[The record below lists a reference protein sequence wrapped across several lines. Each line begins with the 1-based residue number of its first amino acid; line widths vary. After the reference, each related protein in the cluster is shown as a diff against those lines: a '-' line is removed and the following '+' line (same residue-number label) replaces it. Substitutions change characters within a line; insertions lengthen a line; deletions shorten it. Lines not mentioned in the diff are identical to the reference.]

1 MSKNSKDSR
10 PKGGPLD
17 DNLVG
22 GSGNDILSGKRGN
35 DRLIGLAGNDR
46 LEGGTG
52 NDLADGGS
60 GSDRVKL
67 GAGDDVAVYRY
78 GENAGAHDA
87 YDGGAGADTLRLEF
101 MAAEW
106 AKAAV
111 KAAVKADVTRFLAAL
126 APQKGADGQGAA
138 TFKFKAFDLDA
149 RHFEALRVFVDGREV
164 DLNAPANPP
173 PNHAP
178 VAIADSNGD
187 DAVVEAGSGPGGVP
201 TRGDPSA
208 TGNVLANDTDA
219 DAGDFKV
226 VTAVNG
232 VAGNVGAVVA
242 GTYGTLTLAANG
254 AWTYAID
261 NADADS
267 NALARGT
274 AGRDVFSYTMRD
286 AAGAVSSSTLTIDV
300 AGANDAPVLM
310 NAIADQ
316 TATEDA
322 PFSFVLAPGTFADI
336 DLGDTVALSATL
348 ANGAALPGWLSFDPG
363 SRAFS
368 GTPLDGDVGEIDVRV
383 TATDGADATAFDDFR
398 LSIAGSNTAPTGFAL
413 NLVLERLP
421 EDAAT
426 GSRVKVADIAYQDDA
441 QGTETFVLTGP
452 HAEFFEIDGTEI
464 FVKAGA
470 PLDFETNQGLLLG
483 VDMFD
488 TELSAVPLASAF
500 TALSVTDVR
509 DAPSV
514 TVPFTRTEFADGT
527 TVATP
532 TTVAV
537 ISVRDDA
544 LGSHDVTLGGP
555 DAALFSLIDNSFGPF
570 GSYQLVLNAGV
581 TLHAADAPLS
591 VTFGVDDPA
600 VGAGVDFERTF
611 LVQGIV
617 PDADAFRG
625 LLAGGRWPSD
635 FITYSFDATFDPS
648 LVLAAAPNL
657 RELDEFQKD
666 VARAAFQQWTDS
678 AGVNFIEAPDGL
690 GLIHVGVADLPINL
704 FGFAFFPP
712 NEGTIVLDD
721 DHATVDVLTWL
732 HEIGHTLGLKHSFE
746 EPAVSRTFDSTDF
759 TVMSY
764 TPGANQ
770 SQLGPF
776 DIQAAQF
783 LYGAEDDA
791 VWSWE
796 VDTLTLTQTSDAG
809 AQELKGI
816 EFTDVMSAG
825 AGNDTLFGFAG
836 DDTLQGDGG
845 DDRLDGGA
853 GSGDVAV
860 YAGTRADYS
869 LVLDIE
875 GRGIVT
881 DLRAGAP
888 DGTDRLQGIER
899 LRFADGEFGFLRL
912 FDPQGN
918 EAPLASDDRAF
929 GSAYVVDEDGI
940 LTVGA
945 IDGVLANDADP
956 DLDTLAAVLVA
967 GPLHGRVALA
977 PDGSFVYRPDADFA
991 GMDSF
996 TYRASDGLLESAT
1009 EATVTLQVNATD
1021 DPVVAAAYALALDE
1035 DGSVTLSADNNGATS
1050 ADGGAVFASGI
1061 AIGPEHGRL
1070 EMDFEAGLLRYVP
1083 EADFNGLDSATVFLS
1098 DGLGDPTS
1106 QVVTF
1111 DVAPVNDAPVF
1122 GGEVLPSFV
1131 GDGLAENGAAAAMP
1145 IDLGGGLWRLTPD
1158 SPDLAG
1164 AIWDAVDLTQNWTW
1178 TTEITL
1184 GTNGAAGGEGL
1195 AFVLQSAGEGALALL
1210 DAADPG
1216 YHAGDTLGVGS
1227 GAGVHGLPG
1236 AFGIRIDTKLPPLP
1250 PPLQA
1255 LDFNSVS
1262 FFQNDALGISQQPAG
1277 SAPSFTSAL
1286 DTAFGLPLG
1295 LVISWNAA
1303 GATLSYVL
1311 STSNGDIAGAQAFD
1325 PGALPAGPTFFGF
1338 AAATG
1343 RATSEQSVRVLSVVS
1358 EPVTISLATAENT
1371 AVAGTVAATDVDGDA
1386 LVFVVPASGIGAPVH
1401 GAVVIDADTGAY
1413 SYTPQSGF
1421 VGNDSFTVAVMDGSG
1436 AADTVTINIGI
1447 APVDNGL
1454 FLI

>member
-17 DNLVG
+17 DDLVG

-67 GAGDDVAVYRY
+67 GAGNDLAVYRY

-87 YDGGAGADTLRLEF
+87 YDGGAGTDTLRLEF
-101 MAAEW
+101 TAAEW

-111 KAAVKADVTRFLAAL
+111 KADVARFLAAL
-126 APQKGADGQGAA
+126 AHPKGLDGQNAA
-138 TFKFKAFDLDA
+138 TFKFAAFDLDV

-164 DLNAPANPP
+164 DLNAPTNPP

-178 VAIADSNGD
+178 VAIADGNGD
-187 DAVVEAGSGPGGVP
+187 DAVVEAGIGPGGAP
-201 TRGDPSA
+201 APGDPSA

-219 DAGDFKV
+219 DAGDSKV
-226 VTAVNG
+226 VAAVNG

-254 AWTYAID
+254 AWTYALD
-261 NADADS
+261 NADADA
-267 NALARGT
+267 NALARGAT
-274 AGRDVFSYTMRD
+274 GREVFSYTMRD

-300 AGANDAPVLM
+300 TGANDAPVLV

-322 PFSFVLAPGTFADI
+322 PFSFVLAPDAFADI
-336 DLGDTVALSATL
+336 DLGDSVTLSAKLVT
-348 ANGAALPGWLSFDPG
+348 GAALPGWLTFDAV
-363 SRAFS
+363 SRMFS
-368 GTPLDGDVGEIDVRV
+368 GTPLDGDVGEIEVRV
-383 TATDGADATAFDDFR
+383 TATDGSGATAFDDFK
-398 LSIAGSNTAPTGFAL
+398 LSIAGIDTAPTGFAL
-413 NLVLERLP
+413 CLVLERLP
-421 EDAAT
+421 EDAVAQT
-426 GSRVKVADIAYQDDA
+426 RVKVADITYQDDA

-452 HAEFFEIDGTEI
+452 HAEFFEVDGTEI

-488 TELSAVPLASAF
+488 TGRSSAPLASAF

-514 TVPFTRTEFADGT
+514 AVPFTRTEFADGT
-527 TVATP
+527 TIAAP

-544 LGSHDVTLGGP
+544 LGSHGVTLGGP
-555 DAALFSLIDNSFGPF
+555 DAALFTLIDNSFGPF
-570 GSYQLVLNAGV
+570 GSYQLVLEAGV
-581 TLHAADAPLS
+581 TLHATDAPLS
-591 VTFGVDDPA
+591 VTFSVDDPGIG
-600 VGAGVDFERTF
+600 VSVDFERTF
-611 LVQGIV
+611 LVQAVEPEADEFGGI
-617 PDADAFRG
+617 
-625 LLAGGRWPSD
+625 LAGSSWPSD
-635 FITYSFDATFDPS
+635 FITYSFDSIFDPA

-657 RELDEFQKD
+657 RELDEFQKE

-678 AGVNFIEAPDGL
+678 AGLNFIEAPDGL
-690 GLIHVGVADLPINL
+690 GLVHVGVADLPTNL

-732 HEIGHTLGLKHSFE
+732 HEIGHSLGLKHSFE
-746 EPAVSRTFDSTDF
+746 EPAVNRTFDSTDF

-764 TPGANQ
+764 TEGANQ

-783 LYGAEDDA
+783 LYGAADDA
-791 VWSWE
+791 VWSWNI
-796 VDTLTLTQTSDAG
+796 DTLTLTQTSGTG
-809 AQELKGI
+809 AQDLKGI
-816 EFTDVMSAG
+816 EFADVMSAG

-836 DDTLQGDGG
+836 DDALRGDGG

-860 YAGTRADYS
+860 YAGNRADYS
-869 LVLDIE
+869 LALDIE

-888 DGTDRLQGIER
+888 DGTDTLQGIER
-899 LRFADGEFGFLRL
+899 LRFADGDFGFLRL

-929 GSAYVVDEDGI
+929 GGAYLVDEDGI

-956 DLDTLAAVLVA
+956 DLDALTAVLVA
-967 GPLHGRVALA
+967 GPLHGSVALA
-977 PDGSFVYRPDADFA
+977 LDGSFVYRPDADFA

-1009 EATVTLQVNATD
+1009 EATVALQVNATD

-1050 ADGGAVFASGI
+1050 ADGGAVFVSGI
-1061 AIGPEHGRL
+1061 ALGPEHGRL
-1070 EMDFEAGLLRYVP
+1070 EMDFEAGLFRYVP
-1083 EADFNGLDSATVFLS
+1083 EANFNGVDSATVFLS

-1122 GGEVLPSFV
+1122 GGEVLSSFI
-1131 GDGLAENGAAAAMP
+1131 GDGIAENGGAAATP

-1164 AIWDAVDLTQNWTW
+1164 AIWDEVDLAQNWTW

-1184 GTNGAAGGEGL
+1184 GGNGAAGGEGL
-1195 AFVLQSAGEGALALL
+1195 AFVLQSSGEGALAIL

-1216 YHAGDTLGVGS
+1216 YHAGDTLGAGS
-1227 GAGVHGLPG
+1227 GAGAHGLQG

-1250 PPLQA
+1250 PPLQN

-1262 FFQNDALGISQQPAG
+1262 FFQNDTLGVSQQPAG

-1286 DTAFGLPLG
+1286 DTAFGPPLG

-1303 GATLSYVL
+1303 STTLSYVL
-1311 STSNGDIAGAQAFD
+1311 STPNGDIAGAQAFD

-1343 RATSEQSVRVLSVVS
+1343 SATNEQSVRVLSVVS
-1358 EPVTISLATAENT
+1358 EPVMISLATAENT
-1371 AVAGTVAATDVDGDA
+1371 AVSGTLAATDIDGDA
-1386 LVFVVPASGIGAPVH
+1386 LVFLVPATGIGAPAH
-1401 GAVVIDADTGAY
+1401 GSVVIDADTGAY

-1421 VGNDSFTVAVMDGSG
+1421 VGNDSFTVAAMDGSG

-1447 APVDNGL
+1447 EPVDSGL
-1454 FLI
+1454 FVI